1 MPAIASELG
10 AEIRRQRKMLKVSST
25 VAAEAAGLSRMT
37 WHRIEKGELTVAFGA
52 WLAAAHV
59 VGLTFETA
67 PLFQDAEQNSSG
79 EKGQVIPVRVR
90 LADFPQLRNLAW
102 QVTGAET
109 LTPAEALD
117 IYERN
122 WRHLDESALIDEERV
137 LIAGLKVA
145 LNREF

>member
-1 MPAIASELG
+1 MPATASELG
-10 AEIRRQRKMLKVSST
+10 AEIRRQRKALKVSAT

-37 WHRIEKGELTVAFGA
+37 WHRIEKGELTVALGA

-59 VGLTFETA
+59 VGLTFEMA
-67 PLFQDAEQNSSG
+67 PLSQAAQQSSTGKKEQL
-79 EKGQVIPVRVR
+79 IPVRVR
-90 LADFPQLRNLAW
+90 LADFPQLRKLAW
-102 QVTGAET
+102 QVTGVET

-122 WRHLDESALIDEERV
+122 WRHLDESALIDEEKE
-137 LIAGLKVA
+137 LIAGLKTA